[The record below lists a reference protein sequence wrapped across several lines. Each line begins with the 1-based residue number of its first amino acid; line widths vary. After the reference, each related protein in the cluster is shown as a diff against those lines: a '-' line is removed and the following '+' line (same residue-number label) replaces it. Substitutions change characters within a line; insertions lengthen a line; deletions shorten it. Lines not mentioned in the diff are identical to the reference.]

1 MRKFGLIGYPLSHSF
16 SKGYFADKFQQHQI
30 GDAQYD
36 NYPIPSIKE
45 FKLLWEQDPALNGLN
60 VTIPYKKEVI
70 PFLDKPSSVVTEIN
84 ACNCIRKFNGA
95 LYGYNTD
102 VIGFQKSL
110 QPFLKPHH
118 TAALILG
125 TGGAAAAVEWVMR
138 NLNIQYHLV
147 SRSKHT
153 KESNIASVLSYSE
166 LTPEIIAAHT
176 LIINTSPLGMYPNVN
191 EAPEIPY
198 DAITSNHHLFDLI
211 YNPSETLFLQK
222 GAAQGATFQNGLE
235 MLHIQAEES
244 WNIWNAVTPIVQ

>member
-30 GDAQYD
+30 TDAQYD
-36 NYPIPSIKE
+36 NYPIPSIDAFKE
-45 FKLLWEQDPALNGLN
+45 LWEQDSALNGLN

-70 PFLDKPSSVVTEIN
+70 PFLRHPSSVVTEIN
-84 ACNCIRKFNGA
+84 ACNCIRKFNGT

-118 TAALILG
+118 TGALILG

-138 NLNIQYHLV
+138 NLNIPYKLV
-147 SRSKHT
+147 SRSKST
-153 KESNIASVLSYSE
+153 TQDSNVSLLSYSE
-166 LTPEIIAAHT
+166 LSPEIIAAHT

-191 EAPEIPY
+191 DAPDIPY
-198 DAITSNHHLFDLI
+198 EAITSNHHLFDLI

-222 GAAQGATFQNGLE
+222 GAAQGATIQNGLE

-244 WNIWNAVTPIVQ
+244 WHIWNAATPIIQ